1 MIYTVTFNPSLD
13 YVVHVPGFT
22 EGIVNRAVREEL
34 YPGGKG
40 INVSLML
47 RNLGVESMALGFI
60 AGSTGDTIVR
70 FLQEKGCRT
79 DFITLPKGMSRINV
93 KLKSGQETEV
103 NGQGPHI
110 PDSAI
115 EALYEK
121 LDKLKIGDV
130 LVLGGSIPKTLPSDM
145 YERILARL
153 YGRSISVAV
162 DATGELLLR
171 VLKYHPFLIKPNEQE
186 LAELCCRTPQSD
198 DELVACAKELQAQGA
213 RNVLLSLAERGGLLV
228 TEQGEIHRLYAPYGE
243 TVNSVGAGDSM
254 VAGFLAGYAQKA
266 DYAYALQ
273 LGTAAGGATAFGEG
287 LATRDEIFRQLNYIQ
302 NQSL

>member
-121 LDKLKIGDV
+121 HNKLKFGDV

-254 VAGFLAGYAQKA
+254 VAGFLAGFLQCG
-266 DYAYALQ
+266 DYYEAFRT
-273 LGTAAGGATAFGEG
+273 GIAAGSATAFSEWI
-287 LATRDEIFRQLNYIQ
+287 ADEVLVRQLMQRIK
-302 NQSL
+302 

>member
-198 DELVACAKELQAQGA
+198 DELVACA
-213 RNVLLSLAERGGLLV
+213 
-228 TEQGEIHRLYAPYGE
+228 
-243 TVNSVGAGDSM
+243 
-254 VAGFLAGYAQKA
+254 
-266 DYAYALQ
+266 
-273 LGTAAGGATAFGEG
+273 
-287 LATRDEIFRQLNYIQ
+287 
-302 NQSL
+302 